1 MDEQIRGII
10 KSTGQGQKEIG
21 GAGREDQLE
30 DKE

>member
-1 MDEQIRGII
+1 MDGQVRGMI

-21 GAGREDQLE
+21 DAEREDQLE